1 MREVAKVGAQGRI
14 YGEAWSEI
22 RARRAAARAAT
33 CHSWAH
39 SEWTTS
45 CHFHDGRSA
54 TPSTSAS
61 TFAASPSA
69 SAAAFGRG
77 GYGSGCGFLN
87 AYDFIVQKSV
97 ESTYRLYFSI
107 YRVRAIYLC
116 NRRQGSLLLA
126 PLRKGR
132 HELELLSALSGDIAS
147 LFHGAANSFWCYRR
161 GRGICL
167 RGE

>member
-1 MREVAKVGAQGRI
+1 MRKVAKVGALGRI
-14 YGEAWSEI
+14 YGETWSEI

-45 CHFHDGRSA
+45 CHFNDGRS
-54 TPSTSAS
+54 TPPSTSAS
-61 TFAASPSA
+61 TFAASPST

-77 GYGSGCGFLN
+77 GYGSGCGFLD
-87 AYDFIVQKSV
+87 AHDYIARISV
-97 ESTYRLYFSI
+97 ESTYRLYLST
-107 YRVRAIYLC
+107 YHVRAIYMYS
-116 NRRQGSLLLA
+116 RRQGSLLLA
-126 PLRKGR
+126 QLREGR
-132 HELELLSALSGDIAS
+132 DELELLGALSGDIAS
-147 LFHGAANSFWCYRR
+147 CFHGAANGFWCYRR